1 MSKFYDFKIK
11 GLREGIIDFNQ
22 FKDKKVLLVNTAS
35 ECGFTTQYKQLEELH
50 ELMGSDKFCILG
62 LPCNDF
68 GAQEPGTEKDISDFC
83 EVNYGVTFLM
93 TEKIHI
99 KPPKTHPLYTW
110 LTDATEN
117 GINDF
122 EVSWNFHKFLIDE
135 QGNLVR
141 DFPSA
146 TLPIDEEIIEI
157 IKH

>member
-35 ECGFTTQYKQLEELH
+35 ECGFTTQYKQLEELQ

-68 GAQEPGTEKDISDFC
+68 GAQEPGTEKDIADFC

-135 QGNLVR
+135 QGNVVR

>member
-35 ECGFTTQYKQLEELH
+35 ECGFTTQYKQLEELQ

-68 GAQEPGTEKDISDFC
+68 GAQEPGTEKDIADFC

-99 KPPKTHPLYTW
+99 KPPKTHPFYTW

-135 QGNLVR
+135 QGNVVR

>member
-1 MSKFYDFKIK
+1 MSKFYQFKIN
-11 GLREGIIDFNQ
+11 GLRGNVIDFSQ
-22 FKDKKVLLVNTAS
+22 FKGKKVLLVNTAS

-50 ELMGSDKFCILG
+50 ELMGSDNFCVVG

-68 GAQEPGTEKDISDFC
+68 GAQEPGSANDIADFC

-99 KPPKTHPLYTW
+99 KPPKTHSLYSW

-122 EVSWNFHKFLIDE
+122 EVTWNFHKFLIDE
-135 QGNLVR
+135 QGNVIR
-141 DFPSA
+141 DFPSSL
-146 TLPIDEEIIEI
+146 LPISEEIIDL

>member
-1 MSKFYDFKIK
+1 MSKFYDFKIN
-11 GLREGIIDFNQ
+11 GLREGVIDFSR
-22 FKDKKVLLVNTAS
+22 FKGKKVLLVNTAS

-50 ELMGSDKFCILG
+50 ELMGGEKFCILG

-68 GAQEPGTEKDISDFC
+68 GAQEPGAEKDIATFC
-83 EVNYGVTFLM
+83 DVNYGVTFLM

-135 QGNLVR
+135 QGNVIR